1 MFVAQFVFC
10 VFDLMIF
17 YEIFYGE
24 GVDKGDNGIP
34 PIFGLFFFVEILFF
48 FVLIGVARYIIF
60 KFPHIKRAIELVQKV
75 DDVLSSRN
83 ISEVNLLSIKR
94 SVIAGTCL
102 VLSCVSCTFRQMF
115 KTSSPDLF
123 FYILGSCTCSFE
135 LSSYVF
141 NSRKQKNPYNNFDH
155 FYLVSHGIAFNVF
168 FNAYISELLRR
179 RLLYQTS
186 RKRFE
191 TSHSSGIPSQ
201 FQRNLQVIIDFDL
214 LRKRH
219 SKLNLVF

>member
-24 GVDKGDNGIP
+24 GVDKGDKEIP

-48 FVLIGVARYIIF
+48 CVLIGVARYIIF
-60 KFPHIKRAIELVQKV
+60 KYPHIKRAIELVQKV

-102 VLSCVSCTFRQMF
+102 VLSCVSCTF
-115 KTSSPDLF
+115 L
-123 FYILGSCTCSFE
+123 
-135 LSSYVF
+135 
-141 NSRKQKNPYNNFDH
+141 
-155 FYLVSHGIAFNVF
+155 
-168 FNAYISELLRR
+168 
-179 RLLYQTS
+179 
-186 RKRFE
+186 
-191 TSHSSGIPSQ
+191 
-201 FQRNLQVIIDFDL
+201 
-214 LRKRH
+214 
-219 SKLNLVF
+219 